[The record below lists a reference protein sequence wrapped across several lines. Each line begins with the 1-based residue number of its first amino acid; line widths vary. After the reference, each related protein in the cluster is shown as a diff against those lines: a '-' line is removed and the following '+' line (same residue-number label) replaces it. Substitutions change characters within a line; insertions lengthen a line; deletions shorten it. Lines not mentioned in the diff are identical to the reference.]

1 MIVRVAYAAI
11 MIGAVLAASWLVR
24 KQQSKLPLTPS
35 QRLALGLSAFIGCM
49 LGAKAPFLLQLGWE
63 GLWRGTVW
71 FADGKTILGGIVG
84 GYLAVEIT
92 KPIVGIRFSTGD
104 SFALPA
110 AVAIMMGRLGCF
122 VAGCC
127 FGTPTDLPWGIEFP
141 LAGDDI
147 PVPRHP
153 TQLYEVIFHALAAIV
168 LYATMDSKRFAG
180 NKLKIYLIIYF
191 AFRFFTEF
199 LRPEPAI
206 LLGLTGYQ
214 WTSLALILILLI
226 LSPNICHPY
235 TVDIG
240 G

>member
-1 MIVRVAYAAI
+1 MAVLWP
-11 MIGAVLAASWLVR
+11 GAVWN
-24 KQQSKLPLTPS
+24 TD
-35 QRLALGLSAFIGCM
+35 RLALGNRISA
-49 LGAKAPFLLQLGWE
+49 
-63 GLWRGTVW
+63 R
-71 FADGKTILGGIVG
+71 
-84 GYLAVEIT
+84 
-92 KPIVGIRFSTGD
+92 R
-104 SFALPA
+104 
-110 AVAIMMGRLGCF
+110 
-122 VAGCC
+122 
-127 FGTPTDLPWGIEFP
+127 
-141 LAGDDI
+141 DDI

-226 LSPNICHPY
+226 LSPIICHPY
-235 TVDIG
+235 TVDMG